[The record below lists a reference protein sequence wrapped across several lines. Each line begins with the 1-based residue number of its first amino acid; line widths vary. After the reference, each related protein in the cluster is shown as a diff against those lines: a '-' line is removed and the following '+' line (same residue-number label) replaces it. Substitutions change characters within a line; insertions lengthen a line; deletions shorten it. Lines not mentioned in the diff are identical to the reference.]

1 MPAQRI
7 TAPLAS
13 VEPQQVSITAATSAT
28 ETAGAV
34 VFVVPDGTTN
44 ERLIQALRLAM
55 QAARRAPNVFR
66 G

>member
-7 TAPLAS
+7 TAPLGS

-44 ERLIQALRLAM
+44 AALIRALRAAT
-55 QAARRAPNVFR
+55 QAAQRDPNVFR